1 VRYHK
6 VAMLTIILILCTTTA
21 HAVTAQYWVKITGV
35 EAPSNSV
42 TGKTITVRLDIQ
54 YSLPA
59 NSHIYIMILKIHPGS
74 QSTVWTNNDIA
85 IPRSGSESITY
96 QARFQVPSEPG
107 YTEYKIIAMYQT
119 TPSDWWGNKWIQS
132 DVQTFSVFISRPPSL
147 TLYNPKITGL
157 NVSIDGIANPGWS
170 IVTITRIHC
179 NWGDEVEEDIHF
191 PASHVYEKPGT
202 YVITVTAYQS
212 DGLTDNETVK
222 VTVPLQES
230 QPSSSPSQP
239 SSSPS
244 QQQTQPQ
251 EQKSPAVT
259 TTPIDALYHSPILL
273 VIVVIPLVIVAIY
286 YARKK
291 KEEKKEETIP
301 MEEGKTIVFK

>member
-1 VRYHK
+1 
-6 VAMLTIILILCTTTA
+6 MLTIVLILCTTTA

-42 TGKTITVRLDIQ
+42 VGKTITVRLDIQ
-54 YSLPA
+54 YSLPG

-74 QSTVWTNNDIA
+74 QSIVWTNSDIA

-119 TPSDWWGNKWIQS
+119 ASMRAGWWENEWIQS
-132 DVQTFSVFISRPPSL
+132 DVRTFSVFISRPPSL

-170 IVTITRIHC
+170 VVTLTRIHC
-179 NWGDEVEEDIHF
+179 NWGDGIEEDIHF

-212 DGLTDNETVK
+212 DGLTDKETVE
-222 VTVPLQES
+222 VTVPLPES
-230 QPSSSPSQP
+230 QPSSSLSQP
-239 SSSPS
+239 SQEQPP
-244 QQQTQPQ
+244 QQQTQPP

-259 TTPIDALYHSPILL
+259 TTSTDALYYLLPIFFLL
-273 VIVVIPLVIVAIY
+273 VLVVIYL
-286 YARKK
+286 KK
-291 KEEKKEETIP
+291 KRKRGETIVL
-301 MEEGKTIVFK
+301 EEGETKVM